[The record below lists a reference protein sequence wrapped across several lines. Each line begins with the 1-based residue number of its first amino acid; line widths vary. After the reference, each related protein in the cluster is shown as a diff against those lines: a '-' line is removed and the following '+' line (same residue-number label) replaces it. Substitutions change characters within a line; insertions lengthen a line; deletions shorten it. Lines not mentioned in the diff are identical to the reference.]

1 MKVASFREL
10 AEKGKTDALMVF
22 FEELAPK
29 KASKEWRFDPRT
41 KDGPVG
47 FCALD
52 GNIVVGFVGVLDLKA
67 KNIDGKVERVGGVY
81 GVYTSPTHAQMGIA
95 TTLMEKAHQYFM
107 EKGYSFS
114 FLTTSR
120 TIIAYNFYRKLGY
133 EDAVDFCSA
142 YKLVQKREAEKV
154 GRREINWNKISKIYE
169 KFSVDKTGFVVR
181 DEGYL
186 RWLAKPK
193 SYRAGI
199 KSKNILL
206 GDEGYVIFRTEK
218 EAAYVEEFV
227 ATNIAEMKR
236 LVRLLEQQGKN
247 CVYDRIVLD
256 LRLLKTYQSMGY
268 YVRPRSYV
276 LLMAKP
282 LADKI
287 FRETYGGNFFMTNL
301 DFF

>member
-41 KDGPVG
+41 KDGSVG

-52 GNIVVGFVGVLDLKA
+52 DNMVVGFVGVLDLKT
-67 KNIDGKVERVGGVY
+67 KNVYGKVERVGGVY
-81 GVYTSPTHAQMGIA
+81 GVYTSPTHARMGIA
-95 TTLMEKAHQYFM
+95 TTLMEEAHQYFM

-142 YKLVQKREAEKV
+142 YKLVQKKETKEV
-154 GRREINWNKISKIYE
+154 GRREIDWSKISKIYE

-181 DEGYL
+181 DEGYF

-193 SYRAGI
+193 SYRDGI
-199 KSKNILL
+199 KSKNILM
-206 GDEGYVIFRTEK
+206 GDESYVIYRMEK
-218 EAAYVEEFV
+218 EAVRIEEFV
-227 ATNIAEMKR
+227 ATNVTEMKR
-236 LVRLLEQQGKN
+236 LVGLLEQLGKN

-256 LRLLKTYQSMGY
+256 ARLLKTYQSMGY
-268 YVRPRSYV
+268 YVRPKSYV

-287 FRETYGGNFFMTNL
+287 FRETYGGDFFMTNL